1 MQPFFYARTW
11 QNGVHMDCYTHR
23 IKGYRYNWHND
34 MYEINIVVIGSMEF
48 CCGGQIFLLKQGDI
62 AIINPGI
69 GHASFC
75 MEPNSISLVFHISE
89 TLFHEMCFKKKESC
103 DCFFISSDATRHLEF
118 CKWIR
123 RLCSKIILSLAE
135 DQDEK
140 ELITEGGI
148 KMIAGILYGQF
159 HERAIEKQV
168 LKPTVQNKTMKQM
181 IQYIEQNY
189 QDKLLLETLAEKFGY
204 NRTYLS
210 SFFKKNLGT
219 GFYNYLQ
226 KVRFQQ
232 AIMDLSTSP
241 KSLTQIALDHGFPD
255 LKTFNKMFYSN
266 FSMMP
271 AEYQNRLSDNLRPDK
286 LSPRYF
292 LDARIEEIE
301 KSLKAFMS

>member
-1 MQPFFYARTW
+1 MQPFFYTRTW

-23 IKGYRYNWHND
+23 IKGYRYNWHNE
-34 MYEINIVVIGSMEF
+34 MYEINIVVAGSMEF
-48 CCGGQIFLLKQGDI
+48 CCGGEIFLLKQGDI
-62 AIINPGI
+62 AIVNPGI

-75 MEPNSISLVFHISE
+75 MEPDSISLVFHISE
-89 TLFHEMCFKKKESC
+89 TVFHEMHLKKEPC
-103 DCFFISSDATRHLEF
+103 DCFFISSDATRQLEF
-118 CKWIR
+118 CKWLR

-135 DQDEK
+135 DRDEK

-159 HERAIEKQV
+159 HERAIERQV
-168 LKPTVQNKTMKQM
+168 LEPTAQSETMKQM

-189 QDKLLLETLAEKFGY
+189 QDKLSLETLAEKFGY

-219 GFYNYLQ
+219 GFYDYLK

-232 AIMDLSTSP
+232 AVMDLSTSQ

-271 AEYQNRLSDNLRPDK
+271 AEYRNRLSDHLRPDK
-286 LSPRYF
+286 HSPRYF

-301 KSLKAFMS
+301 KSLQAFML